1 MPVLSVASAAAS
13 QDRDRTMAVDTHKPL
28 ASLSPTLL
36 ARKGGAKPAMRQH
49 SVAASM
55 PGEFEDAEIDHELG
69 WNDMGESAHQ
79 AEIVPITRTADARR
93 QQQHLTREFAK
104 AERERQS
111 AFARGRK
118 AAFTLRLDEDR
129 HLRLRLACTAQNLS
143 AQAVVTQAL
152 DKFLAD
158 NPELDGIAG
167 QLRAKRK

>member
-1 MPVLSVASAAAS
+1 MDS
-13 QDRDRTMAVDTHKPL
+13 HKPL

-36 ARKGGAKPAMRQH
+36 ARKGGAKPAMRPH
-49 SVAASM
+49 SAAVAGALDDQAI
-55 PGEFEDAEIDHELG
+55 EHELG
-69 WNDMGESAHQ
+69 WNDMGEAPFE
-79 AEIVPITRTADARR
+79 AEVVPITSKADARR

-104 AERERQS
+104 VERERQP
-111 AFARGRK
+111 AFSRGRK

-158 NPELDGIAG
+158 NPELEGIAG

>member
-1 MPVLSVASAAAS
+1 MVVGSN
-13 QDRDRTMAVDTHKPL
+13 KPL

-49 SVAASM
+49 AVAASV
-55 PGEFEDAEIDHELG
+55 PEGFDDCAIEHELG
-69 WNDMGESAHQ
+69 WNDMGEHLPQ
-79 AEIVPITRTADARR
+79 AEVVPITRTTDARR
-93 QQQHLTREFAK
+93 QQQRLTREFAR
-104 AERERQS
+104 AERDRQS

-118 AAFTLRLDEDR
+118 AAFTLRLDEER

-158 NPELDGIAG
+158 CPDLDAIAG

>member
-1 MPVLSVASAAAS
+1 MDS
-13 QDRDRTMAVDTHKPL
+13 QKPL

-36 ARKGGAKPAMRQH
+36 ARKGGAKPAMRPH
-49 SVAASM
+49 SAAIAGALDDDSSV
-55 PGEFEDAEIDHELG
+55 DHELG
-69 WNDMGESAHQ
+69 WNDMGELVPQ
-79 AEIVPITRTADARR
+79 ADVVPITRTADARR
-93 QQQHLTREFAK
+93 QQQRLTREFARS
-104 AERERQS
+104 ERERQS

-158 NPELDGIAG
+158 NPEFDGIAG

>member
-1 MPVLSVASAAAS
+1 
-13 QDRDRTMAVDTHKPL
+13 MAVDSHKPL

-36 ARKGGAKPAMRQH
+36 ARKGGAKPAMRPH
-49 SVAASM
+49 SAAVAGSLDDDASV
-55 PGEFEDAEIDHELG
+55 DHELG
-69 WNDMGESAHQ
+69 WNDMGEGPHQ
-79 AEIVPITRTADARR
+79 AEVVPITRTADARR
-93 QQQHLTREFAK
+93 QQQHLTREFAR

-158 NPELDGIAG
+158 NPELEGIAG

>member
-1 MPVLSVASAAAS
+1 
-13 QDRDRTMAVDTHKPL
+13 MAVDSNKPL

-36 ARKGGAKPAMRQH
+36 ARKGGAKPAMRPH
-49 SVAASM
+49 SAAVAGALDDGSV
-55 PGEFEDAEIDHELG
+55 DHELG